1 MAFGRRDPTPL
12 EKRLGYRFKRLD
24 LLELALTHRSWANE
38 QGIPEHYERLEF
50 LGDAVLGVVTA
61 EWLYANHPELPE
73 GELSKHK
80 AQLVNRDTLAQH
92 ALVPGARGLA
102 AHRGGGGPLGRA
114 HQALPARGLHGG
126 GLRRPLPRRRAGDG
140 AARSILP
147 MLENAFMER
156 SRQAVTDAKTQL
168 QEVVQA
174 LGWPLPEY
182 RVTDSVGPG
191 PRQDLRRRMLAGGRA
206 RRPWR
211 GAEQEDRRAAGRHRR
226 PRPAAGEVEY
236 NPAPMSQAIS
246 HTRLTTIR
254 ELTRNVGQT
263 VELRGWI
270 DNKRSSGKIAF
281 LQVRVTGGTVQAVAG
296 RKDVSE
302 KDWEDIER
310 ATQESTV
317 RVTGIVKEDKR
328 SPSGVEIQCSGFEL
342 LYLTPDYP
350 ITPKEHGTAFLMEHR
365 HLWLRSSRQRSALR
379 VRSEVEQAIRDF
391 FYERE
396 FTLIDSPILTPA
408 ACEGTSTLFET
419 DYFGDKAYLSQSG
432 QLYLEPAAAA
442 LGKVYCFGPTFRA
455 EKSKTRRHLME
466 FWMVEPEVAFL
477 EFEGLCALAEEFVG
491 YLVARVLD
499 RCPRGAEDPRA
510 RHGEARGGGAAVP
523 AHHLHRGG
531 QDPQRQGEPHP
542 VGRRLRRRRG
552 DAPRQPAT
560 TGR

>member
-1 MAFGRRDPTPL
+1 MSEANSS
-12 EKRLGYRFKRLD
+12 EVKR
-24 LLELALTHRSWANE
+24 
-38 QGIPEHYERLEF
+38 
-50 LGDAVLGVVTA
+50 V
-61 EWLYANHPELPE
+61 
-73 GELSKHK
+73 
-80 AQLVNRDTLAQH
+80 
-92 ALVPGARGLA
+92 
-102 AHRGGGGPLGRA
+102 
-114 HQALPARGLHGG
+114 
-126 GLRRPLPRRRAGDG
+126 
-140 AARSILP
+140 
-147 MLENAFMER
+147 
-156 SRQAVTDAKTQL
+156 
-168 QEVVQA
+168 
-174 LGWPLPEY
+174 
-182 RVTDSVGPG
+182 
-191 PRQDLRRRMLAGGRA
+191 
-206 RRPWR
+206 
-211 GAEQEDRRAAGRHRR
+211 
-226 PRPAAGEVEY
+226 
-236 NPAPMSQAIS
+236 
-246 HTRLTTIR
+246 TTIR
-254 ELTRNVGQT
+254 ELIRNVGQT

-317 RVTGIVKEDKR
+317 RVTGVVKEDKR

-342 LYLTPDYP
+342 LYATPDYP

-365 HLWLRSSRQRSALR
+365 HLWLRSSRQRSSLR

-477 EFEGLCALAEEFVG
+477 EFEGLCSLAEEFVG

-499 RCPRGAEDPRA
+499 RAREELKILERDTAKLEAVVPPFPRITYTEAVKILNDKGNPIQWGDDFGADEETLLASGYDKPLMVTRFPAAFKAFYMQPDPENPEVVLGLDLIA
-510 RHGEARGGGAAVP
+510 PEGYGEIIGGSQRIHDHDLLLQRIQSHNLPVEAFQWYLDVRKYGSFPHSGFGMGLERFVAWMTGLT
-523 AHHLHRGG
+523 HLRETI
-531 QDPQRQGEPHP
+531 PY
-542 VGRRLRRRRG
+542 
-552 DAPRQPAT
+552 PRMLYKIYP
-560 TGR
+560 